1 MEDGGE
7 STEKNHKLFVAYFR
21 WVIRKERR
29 EHGLSDD
36 LGELVREYE
45 EILPEYAEKLKWLIG
60 FSEEERQ
67 EDGGGEK
74 MGVAKNIQRLIK
86 QKGLVQKAVA
96 TRAGF
101 TATQFADMMH
111 GRKTIKADYIPAI
124 AEAIGVSAGE
134 LFEEN

>member
-1 MEDGGE
+1 MTRSLFFLRRTFVIRKFARTEHKGSE

-21 WVIRKERR
+21 WVIQKERR

-67 EDGGGEK
+67 EKGDG
-74 MGVAKNIQRLIK
+74 
-86 QKGLVQKAVA
+86 
-96 TRAGF
+96 
-101 TATQFADMMH
+101 
-111 GRKTIKADYIPAI
+111 
-124 AEAIGVSAGE
+124 
-134 LFEEN
+134 

>member
-1 MEDGGE
+1 MRG
-7 STEKNHKLFVAYFR
+7 TEKNHKLFVAYFR
-21 WVIRKERR
+21 WAIRKERR

-74 MGVAKNIQRLIK
+74 MGVAENIQRLIK